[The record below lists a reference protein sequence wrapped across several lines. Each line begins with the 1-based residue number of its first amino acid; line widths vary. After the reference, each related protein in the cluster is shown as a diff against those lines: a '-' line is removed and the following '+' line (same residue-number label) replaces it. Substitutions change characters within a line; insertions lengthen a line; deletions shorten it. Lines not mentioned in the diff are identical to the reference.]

1 MVMVEGCHTD
11 KVYLQ
16 PIKEIK
22 FLDDWKEKFEAITEK
37 FETTGDPQDGMTISK
52 LKMLFMSLYI
62 YNYYRRMNKN
72 SILFLNF

>member
-11 KVYLQ
+11 NVYLQ

-37 FETTGDPQDGMTISK
+37 FETTGDPQDSTTILKSK
-52 LKMLFMSLYI
+52 YYLY
-62 YNYYRRMNKN
+62 N
-72 SILFLNF
+72 ILHKI

>member
-1 MVMVEGCHTD
+1 MVIIEGCHTD

-37 FETTGDPQDGMTISK
+37 SETTGDPQDSTTILK
-52 LKMLFMSLYI
+52 LKILFMSLHI
-62 YNYYRRMNKN
+62 NTEG
-72 SILFLNF
+72 

>member
-22 FLDDWKEKFEAITEK
+22 FLDDWKEKFETITEK
-37 FETTGDPQDGMTISK
+37 SETTGDPQDSTTIVK
-52 LKMLFMSLYI
+52 
-62 YNYYRRMNKN
+62 
-72 SILFLNF
+72 

>member
-1 MVMVEGCHTD
+1 MLFLSVLLGCMVMVESCHTD

-37 FETTGDPQDGMTISK
+37 FETTGDSQDSKTILK
-52 LKMLFMSLYI
+52 LKMVFMILY
-62 YNYYRRMNKN
+62 NTEG
-72 SILFLNF
+72 

>member
-1 MVMVEGCHTD
+1 MSVLLGCMVMVEGCHTD

-37 FETTGDPQDGMTISK
+37 FETTGDDQDSTSILK
-52 LKMLFMSLYI
+52 LKILFMIIQKDVQEY
-62 YNYYRRMNKN
+62 KN
-72 SILFLNF
+72 SF

>member
-1 MVMVEGCHTD
+1 MVKVEGCHTD

-37 FETTGDPQDGMTISK
+37 FETTGDSQDSTTI
-52 LKMLFMSLYI
+52 LK
-62 YNYYRRMNKN
+62 
-72 SILFLNF
+72 

>member
-22 FLDDWKEKFEAITEK
+22 FLDDWKVKFEAITEK
-37 FETTGDPQDGMTISK
+37 SETTGDPQDSTTI
-52 LKMLFMSLYI
+52 LK
-62 YNYYRRMNKN
+62 
-72 SILFLNF
+72 

>member
-37 FETTGDPQDGMTISK
+37 FETTGDDQDSTSILK
-52 LKMLFMSLYI
+52 LKILFMIIQKDVQEY
-62 YNYYRRMNKN
+62 KN
-72 SILFLNF
+72 SF

>member
-37 FETTGDPQDGMTISK
+37 FETTGDDQDSTSILK
-52 LKMLFMSLYI
+52 LKILFMIL
-62 YNYYRRMNKN
+62 YRRMYKN
-72 SILFLNF
+72 IKILFKLSI

>member
-37 FETTGDPQDGMTISK
+37 FETTGDPQDSMTISK
-52 LKMLFMSLYI
+52 FKILFMSLYI
-62 YNYYRRMNKN
+62 FIPKEEQKHH
-72 SILFLNF
+72 